1 MQTLMREQVVLVTGA
16 SRGIGRAIA
25 LSFAVRGARL
35 ALAARGPQDLQQ
47 VVREAQT
54 KQTRAVA
61 FQADLSDR
69 NVPVRL
75 IRDVER
81 ELGEIDILINNAGQ
95 GSADS
100 PRPVADFN
108 DDFWDRSLMINLT
121 APYLLSKAVLP
132 GMLKKKWGRIINIG
146 SIMSKLPGIHMAAYV
161 ASKHGLLGLTRS
173 LALEVAKD
181 GISVNCICP
190 GSTHTEMSDRRLRY
204 NAELAGKSFQE
215 VEQNLTPMGRRVE
228 PEEIAALAVFL
239 ASEEASSITGQAY
252 NVDCGQ
258 VMF

>member
-1 MQTLMREQVVLVTGA
+1 MQERVVLVTGA

-25 LSFAVRGARL
+25 LAFAARHARL
-35 ALAARGPQDLQQ
+35 ALAARGQQ
-47 VVREAQT
+47 QLEQVAREAET
-54 KQTRAVA
+54 KTMRAVA
-61 FQADLSDR
+61 FEADLSDR
-69 NVPVRL
+69 NAPARLVRE
-75 IRDVER
+75 VER
-81 ELGEIDILINNAGQ
+81 ELGGIDILINNAGQ

-100 PRPVADFN
+100 PKPVVDYE
-108 DDFWDRSLMINLT
+108 DHFWDRSLMINLT

-146 SIMSKLPGIHMAAYV
+146 SIMSKVPGIHMAAYV
-161 ASKHGLLGLTRS
+161 ASKHGLLGLTRA
-173 LALEVAKD
+173 LALEVARE

-204 NAELAGKSFQE
+204 NAELSGKSFEE
-215 VEQNLTPMGRRVE
+215 VEKNLTPMGRRAE
-228 PEEIAALAVFL
+228 PQEIAALAVFL
-239 ASEEASSITGQAY
+239 ASEEAGSITGQAY

>member
-1 MQTLMREQVVLVTGA
+1 MPERIVLVTGA

-25 LSFAVRGARL
+25 LAFAAQGARL
-35 ALAARGPQDLQQ
+35 ALAARGQQDLKK
-47 VVREAQT
+47 VAREAET
-54 KQTRAVA
+54 KGTRVIAI
-61 FQADLSDR
+61 QADLSDR
-69 NVPVRL
+69 NTPVRL
-75 IRDVER
+75 VREVER

-100 PRPVADFN
+100 PRPVVDYQ

-132 GMLKKKWGRIINIG
+132 PMLKKKWGRIMNIG
-146 SIMSKLPGIHMAAYV
+146 SIMSKIPGTHMAAYV
-161 ASKHGLLGLTRS
+161 ASKHGLLGLTRA
-173 LALEVAKD
+173 LALEVAKE
-181 GISVNCICP
+181 GISVNAICP
-190 GSTHTEMSDRRLRY
+190 GSTHTEMSDSRLRY
-204 NAELAGKSFQE
+204 NAKLAGKSFEE
-215 VEQNLTPMGRRVE
+215 VEKELTPMGRRVE

-239 ASEEASSITGQAY
+239 ARDDASSITGQAY

>member
-1 MQTLMREQVVLVTGA
+1 MQGRVVFVTGA

-25 LSFAVRGARL
+25 LAFAARGAQV
-35 ALAARGPQDLQQ
+35 ALAARGQQDLKHVVQQ
-47 VVREAQT
+47 AET
-54 KQTRAVA
+54 KGTRAVA
-61 FQADLSDR
+61 FEADLSDR
-69 NVPVRL
+69 NVAVRL

-81 ELGEIDILINNAGQ
+81 ELGDIDILINNAGQ

-100 PRPVADFN
+100 PRPVVDYE
-108 DDFWDRSLMINLT
+108 DGFWDRSLMINLT
-121 APYLLSKAVLP
+121 MPYLLCKAVLP
-132 GMLKKKWGRIINIG
+132 PMLKKKWGRIINIG
-146 SIMSKLPGIHMAAYV
+146 SIMSKVPGIHMAAYV
-161 ASKHGLLGLTRS
+161 ASKHGLLGLTRA

-190 GSTHTEMSDRRLRY
+190 GATHTEMSDRRLRY
-204 NAELAGKSFQE
+204 NAELAGKSFEE
-215 VEQNLTPMGRRVE
+215 VEKNLTPMGRRAE

-239 ASEEASSITGQAY
+239 ASEEAGSITGQAY